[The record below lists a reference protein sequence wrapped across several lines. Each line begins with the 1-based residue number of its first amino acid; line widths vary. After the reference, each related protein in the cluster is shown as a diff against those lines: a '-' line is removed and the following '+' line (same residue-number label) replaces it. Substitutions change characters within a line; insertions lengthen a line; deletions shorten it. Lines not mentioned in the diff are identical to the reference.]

1 MDKKKHISETDLFY
15 GLSDKQHQA
24 LASIAIEKKYRKNQM
39 IFAHDDEGL
48 GFYIVISGQVR
59 IFRISHD
66 GKEQIIHVLGE
77 GEPFGEVAVFSK
89 GNYPAYA
96 DALKDSI
103 LLFFPRDRF
112 IELVRMDASL
122 SLKMLSDLSRR
133 LRELVSKIE
142 ELSLKDVPARLATYL
157 LLQSEQHGNS
167 DIVHLEISK
176 SQLANLLGTIP
187 ETLSRI
193 MRRMVSDDLI
203 AFTKARSIRILDR
216 GNLHELAYGELRLS
230 KDK

>member
-1 MDKKKHISETDLFY
+1 MDKKKHIAETALFS
-15 GLSDKQHQA
+15 GLNDQQHEE
-24 LASIAIEKKYRKNQM
+24 LAKIAIEKKCRKKQM
-39 IFAHDDEGL
+39 IFTNDDEGL

-59 IFRISHD
+59 IFRISPD
-66 GKEQIIHVLGE
+66 GKEQIIHVIGE
-77 GEPFGEVAVFSK
+77 GEPFGEVAVFSN

-96 DALKDSI
+96 DALRDSI

-112 IELVRMDASL
+112 IELVKMDSSL
-122 SLKMLSDLSRR
+122 SMKMLADLSGR
-133 LRELVSKIE
+133 LRELVSKVE

-157 LLQSEQHGNS
+157 LLQSEQNDNS

-193 MRRMVSDDLI
+193 MRRMVSDDII
-203 AFTKARSIRILDR
+203 AFTKARSIRILS
-216 GNLHELAYGELRLS
+216 HERLNDLAFGELRLS
-230 KDK
+230 RM